1 MFTPFAFVKQAG
13 GGASYPLT
21 DAFLAET
28 GITGSA
34 NITALQNFE
43 TGLTTYN
50 LLSKFTAIY
59 PLMGGN
65 STATSY
71 NFMDTTQYRITWYG
85 TLSFNINGVQT
96 TFSGNGYGE
105 TGIAG
110 NQLSVS
116 EGHECGWI

>member
-43 TGLTTYN
+43 TG
-50 LLSKFTAIY
+50 
-59 PLMGGN
+59 
-65 STATSY
+65 
-71 NFMDTTQYRITWYG
+71 
-85 TLSFNINGVQT
+85 
-96 TFSGNGYGE
+96 
-105 TGIAG
+105 
-110 NQLSVS
+110 
-116 EGHECGWI
+116 